1 MFLFD
6 FLTDFWIFEW
16 FILIVSGCY
25 KGVPFCIPREIGDVD
40 GFVDVN
46 QEEIAKYELDS
57 ITERFKEMKI
67 PMELSDS
74 EEDDNDYVID
84 FAEIEGLND
93 ISLQEYQQ
101 NIAWRHEM

>member
-1 MFLFD
+1 M
-6 FLTDFWIFEW
+6 
-16 FILIVSGCY
+16 
-25 KGVPFCIPREIGDVD
+25 D

-67 PMELSDS
+67 PMESSDS
-74 EEDDNDYVID
+74 EDDDNDNVID

>member
-1 MFLFD
+1 M
-6 FLTDFWIFEW
+6 
-16 FILIVSGCY
+16 
-25 KGVPFCIPREIGDVD
+25 D

-67 PMELSDS
+67 PMESSDS
-74 EEDDNDYVID
+74 EEDDNDNVID

>member
-1 MFLFD
+1 M
-6 FLTDFWIFEW
+6 
-16 FILIVSGCY
+16 
-25 KGVPFCIPREIGDVD
+25 D

-67 PMELSDS
+67 PMESSDS
-74 EEDDNDYVID
+74 EEDDYDNVID